1 MRIPL
6 FNRLKKR
13 LHVETAMLQD
23 EVVDIVYG
31 VSPKAVL
38 HGGTSIWRCYAGNR
52 FSEDLD
58 FYLGSGRGFEAR
70 FRKSLESRGL
80 SLLKF
85 KKTENSIFSRISN
98 GIVEVRFEAAFRKP
112 RAFEPRPFERV
123 DGSFMNVFTLSP
135 EGLLLEKLAA
145 YKGRCLVR
153 DIYDVF
159 MLSGMVVPTKE
170 ISAEIRSFL
179 RSPKPPVDENNLKAI
194 VFSGAVPSFEQMLLS
209 LKRRFKK

>member
-13 LHVETAMLQD
+13 IHVETALLQD

-31 VSPKAVL
+31 LSPKAVL
-38 HGGTSIWRCYAGNR
+38 HGGTAVWRCYSGNR

-58 FYLGSGRGFEAR
+58 FYLWAGGGFEAG

-85 KKTENSIFSRISN
+85 KKTQNTAFSRIGN
-98 GIVEVRFEAAFRKP
+98 GIVEVRFEVAFRKP
-112 RAFEPRPFERV
+112 TCVEPRPFERV
-123 DGSFMNVFTLSP
+123 DGSFTNVFTLSA
-135 EGLLLEKLAA
+135 ENLLLEKLAA
-145 YKGRCLVR
+145 YKDRLFVR

-159 MLSGMVVPTKE
+159 MLSSMVSPGKE
-170 ISAEIRSFL
+170 LLKEVSLFL
-179 RSPKPPVDENNLKAI
+179 KNPERPVNEKNLKAI

-209 LKRRFKK
+209 LKRWHKK